1 MNSYMLE
8 IACNKLVYRNGLNGN
23 IRYPI
28 VFVAGGRLYW
38 YLNHARRAVF
48 GTGQQIEMVDIRYA
62 YRTIL
67 GREMTE
73 KEAASVSWKFNQQ
86 GELFEG
92 GRLFC
97 DNPNVYVR
105 NGKVVYY
112 EHAPE
117 I

>member
-8 IACNKLVYRNGLNGN
+8 LACNKLVYRNGLNGN
-23 IRYPI
+23 IRYPF
-28 VFVAGGRLYW
+28 VFVAGDRLYW
-38 YLNHARRAVF
+38 YLNVARRAVF
-48 GTGQQIEMVDIRYA
+48 GTRQQIEMVDIRYA

-67 GREMTE
+67 GREMTG
-73 KEAASVSWKFNQQ
+73 KEAAAVSWECKQQ

-97 DNPNVYVR
+97 DNQNVYIR
-105 NGKVVYY
+105 NEKVVYY

>member
-1 MNSYMLE
+1 MDSYMLE
-8 IACNKLVYRNGLNGN
+8 LACNKLVYRNGLNGN
-23 IRYPI
+23 IRYPF
-28 VFVAGGRLYW
+28 VFVAGDRLYW
-38 YLNHARRAVF
+38 YLNVARRAVF
-48 GTGQQIEMVDIRYA
+48 GTIHQIEMVDIRYA

-73 KEAASVSWKFNQQ
+73 KEASAVSWNCKQE

-97 DNPNVYVR
+97 DNPNIYVR

>member
-1 MNSYMLE
+1 MNSKMLGQ
-8 IACNKLVYRNGLNGN
+8 ACHKLVYRNGLNDN
-23 IRYPI
+23 IRYPF
-28 VFVAGGRLYW
+28 VYVAGDRLYW
-38 YLNHARRAVF
+38 YLNHARRAVY
-48 GTGQQIEMVDIRYA
+48 GTKHQIEMVDIRYA

-73 KEAASVSWKFNQQ
+73 KEAAAVSWEWNQQ

-105 NGKVVYY
+105 NGKVVFYSN
-112 EHAPE
+112 APE
-117 I
+117 V